1 MRTFDRTAAGNHA
14 LFDACLVHLFENSSN
29 WTKAKWHGNTP
40 ITLEH
45 FRYDAQ
51 RKLAACL
58 QQVPEL
64 KEQDLSDRR
73 VILQHIAHWWTILSA
88 KYLHTWQEPVEEM
101 IVALRTNLHLVTQ
114 HRKIVLQDEQHP
126 LQKNPMKRFDTFV
139 EEDPPG
145 SHCLKEKRV
154 SFVPAKP
161 QDTLITR
168 YIVGPHP
175 ENDRATEH
183 TQTLLRHIS
192 PFLMELDLGQVESTL
207 FALRQQLRSL
217 LKGKR
222 SAFSPSL
229 RHAVT
234 EAIVADWQQQYFEPD
249 DQSLFSTIEE
259 EVRSEMAT
267 FGIEVDDVFRLS
279 SSQQLEYCFTL
290 PLAQELSSTMRDRLI
305 RRRPVLEYI
314 VQQAIQEKDGPLL
327 NKLYD
332 TMLVMMQKLDLKYGD
347 IGHLGLL
354 TYAETCQDPEL
365 FAKILG

>member
-1 MRTFDRTAAGNHA
+1 MRTFDRTAAGNHD
-14 LFDACLVHLFENSSN
+14 LFDACLVHLFENRSN
-29 WTKAKWHGNTP
+29 WTKSKLHGSVP
-40 ITLEH
+40 ITLGH
-45 FRYDAQ
+45 VRYDTQ
-51 RKLAACL
+51 RKLAAHL

-64 KEQDLSDRR
+64 KQQDLSDRR

-88 KYLHTWQEPVEEM
+88 QYLHTWQEPVEEM
-101 IVALRTNLHLVTQ
+101 IIALRTNLNVVTQ
-114 HRKIVLQDEQHP
+114 HRKIVLQDEQNP
-126 LQKNPMKRFDTFV
+126 LQTNPMKGFDTFT

-145 SHCLKEKRV
+145 SRCLKEKRV

-161 QDTLITR
+161 PDALITR

-183 TQTLLRHIS
+183 TQTLLQHIS

-207 FALRQQLRSL
+207 FGLRKQLRSI
-217 LKGKR
+217 LKGKQ
-222 SAFSPSL
+222 SAFSSTL
-229 RHAVT
+229 RSAVV
-234 EAIVADWQQQYFEPD
+234 EAIIADWNQQYFETD
-249 DQSLFSTIEE
+249 DQSLFSTIAE

-267 FGIEVDDVFRLS
+267 YEIKVDDIFRS
-279 SSQQLEYCFTL
+279 SPSEQLEYCFTR
-290 PLAQELSSTMRDRLI
+290 PLAQKITLTMRDRLI

-314 VQQAIQEKDGPLL
+314 VQQAMQNKDEPLL
-327 NKLYD
+327 NRLYD
-332 TMLVMMQKLDLKYGD
+332 TMLAMMQKLDLKYGD